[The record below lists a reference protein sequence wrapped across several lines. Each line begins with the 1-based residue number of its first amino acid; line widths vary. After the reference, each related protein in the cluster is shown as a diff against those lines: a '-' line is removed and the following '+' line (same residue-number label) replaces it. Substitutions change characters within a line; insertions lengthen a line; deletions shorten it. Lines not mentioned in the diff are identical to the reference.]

1 MQCVRKTVLT
11 AALSTG
17 FVMTMVASAPTAF
30 AATPTPAA
38 NTVASH
44 QVSYEASSVAIRPAD
59 TKDYEHGYRHGYQ
72 EGFADGKV
80 ACRNHANARRGGD
93 TERGYADGYQAGF
106 KAGDELCRD

>member
-1 MQCVRKTVLT
+1 MQGVRKTVLT

-30 AATPTPAA
+30 ATTTPAA
-38 NTVASH
+38 NTIASR
-44 QVSYEASSVAIRPAD
+44 QVSYGASSVAIRPAD
-59 TKDYEHGYRHGYQ
+59 TKDYERGYRRGYQ
-72 EGFADGKV
+72 DGFADGKV
-80 ACRNHANARRGGD
+80 ACRNHADARRGGD